1 MLVYA
6 LTVKTMQVGQFKAQ
20 FSEVLEQ
27 VKGGEEVVISYGRKR
42 ENLAVLIP
50 YSAYK
55 KRNRIRLGILQGSAY
70 VSFAKDFEMSDE
82 ELVSG

>member
-1 MLVYA
+1 
-6 LTVKTMQVGQFKAQ
+6 MQVGQFKAH

-27 VKGGEEVVISYGRKR
+27 VKDGEEVVISYGRKR

-55 KRNRIRLGILQGSAY
+55 KRNRIRLGTLQGSAR

-82 ELVSG
+82 DLVSG